1 MLCVACFLFLLTCSL
16 FGSMAIAQPDD
27 VAEGCFKDAAP
38 HKIVHSCNRLLETTK
53 DPKTR
58 GLALFRSGSAYSKM
72 GEHEDAVFDLEE
84 ALKLRPDDP
93 EVLSQLGWARFKA
106 NEKDGPHNAALADLS
121 SAIELSPN
129 IARYYQTRGYINLR
143 SSRNSEAIRDY
154 SPAQLNYAP
163 TLLERIPTAAG
174 HMQRPVTSKPPSKII
189 QRRLKLIQEFAAA
202 YVTRCWL
209 KIERDND
216 NEGAL
221 VDCSKAIEID
231 PNSKWAYD
239 NRGWAHMRLGSF
251 DTAIDDFTEALRI
264 DPKLAV
270 AYNGRGLAYWK
281 LGMRRRAIDEFSLAI
296 SFDKDFSLAYA
307 NRALVQEERHQARR
321 AIADYEAILDIA
333 PKGFKGEWAHKTAQS
348 RLAVLLAPE
357 RQRTARRSLR
367 RQKRRR
373 IALVIGNSDYQ
384 HVSPLEN
391 PVKDAHAISDAF
403 RKLGFHRVIERH
415 NLDRSGFLE
424 ALSEFAQEAQG
435 ADWAIIYFAGH
446 GLQVDGSNY
455 LIPADFKPKDVVG
468 NAGVALDDLLQN
480 VLGARELRLVILDAC
495 RNNPFREAKTASL
508 SGAMQA
514 GFSIIEPLG
523 GVVVQYSARHG
534 TIALDGAPGGNS
546 PYALE
551 LLKLLQEPA
560 LEVGLFFRKVR
571 EGVISRTR
579 GEQVPAGYGL
589 PPGQRIY
596 FRPPK

>member
-1 MLCVACFLFLLTCSL
+1 MRSLFLVFFNLLIFC
-16 FGSMAIAQPDD
+16 SMAIAQRDD
-27 VAEGCFKDAAP
+27 VAEGCFRDAAP

-53 DPKTR
+53 DAKTR

-93 EVLSQLGWARFKA
+93 EVLSKLGWARFKA
-106 NEKDGPHNAALADLS
+106 DEKDGSHNDALADLS

-129 IARYYQTRGYINLR
+129 MARYYQTRGYINLR
-143 SSRNSEAIRDY
+143 SGRTSEAIRDY
-154 SPAQLNYAP
+154 SRAIELRPDFARAYSDRGWAYAKNRNF
-163 TLLERIPTAAG
+163 EAA
-174 HMQRPVTSKPPSKII
+174 VDDYSKAIEIDPG
-189 QRRLKLIQEFAAA
+189 FAAA

-221 VDCSKAIEID
+221 ADCSKAIEID

-239 NRGWAHMRLGSF
+239 NRGWAHMRLGNF
-251 DTAIDDFTEALRI
+251 DTAIDDFTEALKI

-296 SFDKDFSLAYA
+296 GFNKDFSLAYA
-307 NRALVQEERHQARR
+307 NRALVQEERHQAHR

-333 PKGFKGEWAHKTAQS
+333 PKGFKGKWAYKTAQS
-348 RLAVLLAPE
+348 RLAVLLDPK
-357 RQRTARRSLR
+357 RQGTSRRSLR
-367 RQKRRR
+367 RQKSRR

-384 HVSPLEN
+384 HVSPLDN
-391 PVKDAHAISDAF
+391 PAIDAHAISDAF
-403 RKLGFHRVIERH
+403 RGLGFHRVIERH
-415 NLDRSGFLE
+415 NLDRSEFLE
-424 ALSEFAQEAQG
+424 ALSEFSQEAHG

-455 LIPADFKPKDVVG
+455 LIPADYKPEDVIG
-468 NAGVALDDLLQN
+468 DAGVALDDLLQN

-495 RNNPFREAKTASL
+495 RNNPFRKAETASL

-546 PYALE
+546 PYASE